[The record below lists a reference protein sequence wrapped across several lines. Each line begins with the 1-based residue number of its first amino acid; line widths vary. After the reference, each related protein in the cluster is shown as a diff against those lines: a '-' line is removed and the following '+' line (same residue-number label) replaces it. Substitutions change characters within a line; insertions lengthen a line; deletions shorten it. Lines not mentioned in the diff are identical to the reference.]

1 MGWTCIIHTDEGED
15 LGASSLTIL
24 VAGMMINDLN
34 STMKFERIW
43 PYPIGFW

>member
-15 LGASSLTIL
+15 LETSGLTIL
-24 VAGMMINDLN
+24 VAGMMMMINDLN

-43 PYPIGFW
+43 S